1 MNFKDRVMSRIS
13 NKNKYK
19 MKEIF
24 SVLNINDDS
33 DVKLIFT
40 EDILRVI
47 RLLDEYKYDSS
58 NIVRRLDILAGK
70 IKLVPD
76 VVVEDEFTVLVIK
89 LDQEFGRIVSTTKK
103 MIIYQ
108 PEF

>member
-13 NKNKYK
+13 SKNKYK

-24 SVLNINDDS
+24 SVLNIDDDS

-103 MIIYQ
+103 MLIYQ